1 MHLLEKVTSDDLIK
15 KEENQI
21 KTEALR
27 LCKLIFLTD
36 DVRRHRI
43 SVEEEIQNVI
53 KNTINSLWD
62 AVPTLAEN
70 LKSAFLNITIKK

>member
-1 MHLLEKVTSDDLIK
+1 MRNSIINKQRKILHLLEKVTSDDLIK

-21 KTEALR
+21 KSEALR

-53 KNTINSLWD
+53 KIQ
-62 AVPTLAEN
+62 
-70 LKSAFLNITIKK
+70 